1 MPVVWTSQS
10 DQLKVGVWILREQE
24 ENFLSLSW
32 MIDQQLPAGRR
43 LEQLACRAL
52 LKELDPDFPF
62 QSYSLDPHGK
72 PYLTNGYC
80 HFNLSHTSDAVAA
93 VISYDSSVG
102 IDLERINDR
111 VIRVQKK
118 FLNAP
123 ELCFIESQD
132 PAHQTSFSTLFWS
145 IKEALY
151 KWWGRGGLDFSRDI
165 QIDPFQGSFPDTLD
179 VRLTVVPQILLKV
192 HCIQLHGHWVTYIH
206 NELPAI

>member
-1 MPVVWTSQS
+1 MPVAWTSQS

-43 LEQLACRAL
+43 LQQLACRAL
-52 LKELDPDFPF
+52 LRELDPDFPF

-72 PYLTNGYC
+72 PYLSNGYC

-93 VISYDSSVG
+93 IISYDSSVG

-111 VIRVQKK
+111 IIRVQKK
-118 FLNAP
+118 FLNAD
-123 ELCFIESQD
+123 ELRFIESQD

-165 QIDPFQGSFPDTLD
+165 QIDPIQGSFPDTLD

-206 NELPAI
+206 NTLPLI